1 MLLNKYMKTHYELR
15 KKRKARVRAK
25 VTGTQKRPRLSVFR
39 SNSAV
44 SAQII
49 DDTKGVTLL
58 ALRVKGKNKAAGK
71 TLGTEIAKI
80 ALKKGV
86 KTVVFDRSGY
96 RFHGT
101 VKEIA
106 DAAREGGLKI

>member
-1 MLLNKYMKTHYELR
+1 MNTRFNLR
-15 KKRKARVRAK
+15 QKRKARVRAK
-25 VTGTQKRPRLSVFR
+25 VTGTAVRPRLCVFR
-39 SNSAV
+39 SNTAV
-44 SAQII
+44 SVQII

-58 ALRVKGKNKAAGK
+58 AKRLSGKNKAAGK
-71 TLGTEIAKI
+71 TLGTEIAKL
-80 ALKKGV
+80 ALKKGI